1 MRRAEIGV
9 GSRKGA
15 SLVSPLDPNAHAT
28 GVVDPS
34 IAGCT
39 PYSTPSAGG
48 GKPMTPT
55 TYSINTSYNS
65 IVHHSS
71 EANTISMSLG
81 VVVKSTSKLPIE
93 LQMDHNLVLVM

>member
-1 MRRAEIGV
+1 M
-9 GSRKGA
+9 
-15 SLVSPLDPNAHAT
+15 VSPLAPYAHAI
-28 GVVDPS
+28 S
-34 IAGCT
+34 AST
-39 PYSTPSAGG
+39 PGIPGSTPDSTPSASG

-71 EANTISMSLG
+71 EANMISMSLG